1 MTDPTNEQHVVRKAE
16 RRDIKARLTAAR
28 SVSRPRWKHIRRRGR
43 ARPRWVRRWFIG
55 FALGCAIEAV
65 IHVAGHT
72 YQFGPIVAAQNWGL
86 DVVNRLNVRHCSIL
100 GACPEFEPLENRP
113 MLVRIDD
120 ETWRNPAWGG
130 GEPNRA
136 PQTELGTL
144 VDHAFQLG
152 ARQVVVDIAV
162 EDRGSI
168 ETTSSGRGDPSDLD
182 RYEDGRFASSLS
194 ELVTKPYFEPNC
206 HDRKLIVVRSERR
219 PLPQDADAFLPE
231 LRQSKSI
238 DRLIA
243 SSGGRIVA
251 AAPYFEVNSDQ
262 VLREWDLFR
271 VVCERGSS
279 STVQGTLRI
288 VPSVQ
293 LLTRANELN
302 IRSDVVE
309 LASGLPCAPFPALG
323 ASQLTASDLA
333 QRSCE
338 LKQTLDGQSE
348 ASGACGQAGHGDSS
362 IGLKKRYWEKIREA
376 FSAAGAPIGEL
387 PDAGEVGNRIVFRY
401 PPDKMDILP
410 ALPLLNFSAEFMQ
423 QWRDQVQGRV
433 VVIGQTFEEAG
444 DKYYTPLG
452 RMPGALV
459 LANAIDS
466 MAENQLMREPNT
478 YVLLFVILT
487 IFVVSFISAT
497 VNPLIATTVATL
509 VVIVVSGGVSFLFFS
524 HGVWLDFSAPIIG
537 IQIERWIESIKERR
551 ELNRLTKSH
560 DKHN

>member
-1 MTDPTNEQHVVRKAE
+1 MTDPTNEQHVVRKAK

-28 SVSRPRWKHIRRRGR
+28 SVSRPRWKHTRRRGR
-43 ARPRWVRRWFIG
+43 TLPRWVRRWIIG

-100 GACPEFEPLENRP
+100 GTCPESKAVENRP
-113 MLVRIDD
+113 ILVRIDD

-136 PQTELGTL
+136 PQAELGTL

-162 EDRGSI
+162 EDRGFI

-182 RYEDGRFASSLS
+182 RQEDGRFASSLS
-194 ELVTKPYFEPNC
+194 ELLTKPYFEPNYQ
-206 HDRKLIVVRSERR
+206 DRKLIVVRSERR
-219 PLPQDADAFLPE
+219 PLAQDADAFLPE

-243 SSGGRIVA
+243 RSGGRIVA

-271 VVCERGSS
+271 VVCERESG
-279 STVQGTLRI
+279 STVQGRLRV

-293 LLTRANELN
+293 LLTRANALN

-309 LASGLPCAPFPALG
+309 PAGVLPCAPFPALS
-323 ASQLTASDLA
+323 ASPLTASDLA

-338 LKQTLDGQSE
+338 LKRTLDGQSE
-348 ASGACGQAGHGDSS
+348 AGGACGRAGHRDSS
-362 IGLKKRYWEKIREA
+362 IGLKKHYWEQIREA
-376 FSAAGAPIGEL
+376 FRAAGAPIGEL
-387 PDAGEVGNRIVFRY
+387 PDAGEVGNRIMFRY

-466 MAENQLMREPNT
+466 MTENQLMREPNT
-478 YVLLFVILT
+478 YVVLFSILT

-551 ELNRLTKSH
+551 ELNRLTKSY